1 MQIINKFVLDKHMQ
15 KQPETRN
22 NLLAWL
28 HEVERHEWNTFTDVF
43 NHFPKAVA
51 LKAGR
56 EVTFEIQKDS
66 CYLLAVIDYPAQ
78 VLSILSIGPLKDVLV
93 PRLAK
98 HFQKG
103 S

>member
-1 MQIINKFVLDKHMQ
+1 MKIINKFVLDKHIQ
-15 KQPETRN
+15 EQPETRN
-22 NLLAWL
+22 SLLSWL
-28 HEVERHEWNTFTDVF
+28 HEVERHEWNAFSDVF

-51 LKAGR
+51 LKSGR
-56 EVTFEIQKDS
+56 EVIFEIQKDA
-66 CYLLAVIDYPAQ
+66 CYLLSVIDYHAH

>member
-1 MQIINKFVLDKHMQ
+1 MKIINKFILGKYMQ
-15 KQPETRN
+15 EQPETRN
-22 NLLAWL
+22 SLLTWL
-28 HEVERHEWNTFTDVF
+28 LEVEQYEWNAFSDVL
-43 NHFPKAVA
+43 NYFPEAVA

-66 CYLLAVIDYPAQ
+66 CYLLSVIDYPTH
-78 VLSILSIGPLKDVLV
+78 VLSILSIGPLKDVLL

>member
-1 MQIINKFVLDKHMQ
+1 MKIINKFILDKYMQ
-15 KQPETRN
+15 VQPETRN
-22 NLLAWL
+22 SLLTWL
-28 HEVERHEWNTFTDVF
+28 LEVEQYEWNTFPDVS
-43 NHFPKAVA
+43 NYFPKAVA
-51 LKAGR
+51 LKSGR

-66 CYLLAVIDYPAQ
+66 CYLLSVIDYQAH
-78 VLSILSIGPLKDVLV
+78 VLSILSIGPLKDVLL

>member
-1 MQIINKFVLDKHMQ
+1 MQIINKFVLDKHIQ
-15 KQPETRN
+15 QQPEIRN
-22 NLLAWL
+22 GLLAWL
-28 HEVERHEWNTFTDVF
+28 HEVERYEWNTFTDVF
-43 NHFPKAVA
+43 NYFPKAFA

-66 CYLLAVIDYPAQ
+66 CYVLSVIDYSTH

-103 S
+103 E

>member
-1 MQIINKFVLDKHMQ
+1 MQIINKFILDKHMQ
-15 KQPETRN
+15 EQPETRN
-22 NLLAWL
+22 HLLTWL
-28 HEVERHEWNTFTDVF
+28 LEVEQYDWNTFSDVF

-56 EVTFEIQKDS
+56 EVTFEIRKDT
-66 CYLLAVIDYPAQ
+66 CYLLSIIDYQAH

-103 S
+103 G

>member
-1 MQIINKFVLDKHMQ
+1 MKIINKFVLDRHIQ
-15 KQPETRN
+15 EQSQTRN
-22 NLLAWL
+22 SLLAWL
-28 HEVERHEWNTFTDVF
+28 HEVERHEWNTFSEVF

-66 CYLLAVIDYPAQ
+66 CYLLSVIDYSTH

-103 S
+103 E

>member
-1 MQIINKFVLDKHMQ
+1 MKIINKFVLDKHIQ
-15 KQPETRN
+15 EQPETRN
-22 NLLAWL
+22 SLLAWL
-28 HEVERHEWNTFTDVF
+28 HEVERYEWNTLSDVF

-51 LKAGR
+51 LKTGR

-66 CYLLAVIDYPAQ
+66 CYLLAVIDYPTH

-103 S
+103 I